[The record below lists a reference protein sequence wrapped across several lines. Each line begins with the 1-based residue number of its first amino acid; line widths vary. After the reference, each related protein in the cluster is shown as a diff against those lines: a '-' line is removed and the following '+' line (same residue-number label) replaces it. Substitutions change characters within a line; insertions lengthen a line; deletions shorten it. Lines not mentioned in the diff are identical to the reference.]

1 MFSLLLMM
9 IVLACST
16 TQPDTAS
23 TPSEYLFVWGGPHGA
38 EGHEAGVR
46 GAPGAS
52 NFLAVIDA
60 DPASAT
66 YGEVLASTDVGTPGA
81 MAHHTELSLPI
92 GHSLFANDYLTGQIF
107 LFDLTDPLA
116 PRLTARIDTVPGF
129 RYPHNFAR
137 LPNGN
142 VLATLQY
149 GNGALAGDPGGL
161 AEFDRAGRLLR
172 TSSAADPAFAGA
184 HIRPNAIEMLP
195 ALDRAVTTSMP
206 MFDEPTADVIQIWRV
221 SDLRLLHTIPLP
233 VPADD
238 SSYRYPYDVRVL
250 DDGRTAML
258 NTYYCEFYRLRDLD
272 SERPRMELVHSL
284 QGPHSEGCAVPVL
297 LGDYWVVPVAAGHA
311 IVNLDVSDPARPREV
326 STLQTESTFLPHW
339 IAADPCSD
347 RIVVMGA
354 DEGEARALIAHVDPS
369 SGRLSWDERF
379 RDAGS
384 ARRGVSFDRQ
394 EWPHGNAAHA
404 IAHAAL
410 FGRARR

>member
-1 MFSLLLMM
+1 MRFLLLMM
-9 IVLACST
+9 AALACST
-16 TQPDTAS
+16 TRLDTAS
-23 TPSEYLFVWGGPHGA
+23 TPSKYLFVWAGPHGA
-38 EGHEAGVR
+38 EGHAEGVD
-46 GAPGAS
+46 GVPGAS

-66 YGEVLASTDVGTPGA
+66 YGKVLASTDVGTPGA
-81 MAHHTELSLPI
+81 MAHHTELSLPT
-92 GHSLFANDYLTGQIF
+92 GHALFANDYLTGQIF

-116 PRLTARIDTVPGF
+116 PRLTARIDSVPGF

-161 AEFDRAGRLLR
+161 AEFDHAGRLLR
-172 TSSAADPAFAGA
+172 TNSAADPAFAGA
-184 HIRPNAIEMLP
+184 HIRPNGIEMLP

-233 VPADD
+233 VRADD

-250 DDGRTAML
+250 VDGRTAML
-258 NTYYCEFYRLRDLD
+258 NTYYCEFYRLSDLD
-272 SERPRMELVHSL
+272 SERPRTEFVHSL
-284 QGPHSEGCAVPVL
+284 QGSNSEGCAVPVV
-297 LGDYWVVPVAAGHA
+297 LGHYWVVPVAVGNA
-311 IVNLDVSDPARPREV
+311 IVSLDVSDPVRPLEV
-326 STLQTESTFLPHW
+326 STLRTESTFLPHW
-339 IAADPCSD
+339 IAADPGSD

-354 DEGEARALIAHVDPS
+354 DEGEARALIAHVDRS

-384 ARRGVSFDRQ
+384 TRRGVSFDRQ
-394 EWPHGNAAHA
+394 EWPHGNAAHV

-410 FGRARR
+410 FGPARR